1 MNMNEDF
8 SKTLYSSKVE
18 NALKFLSIVL
28 FVILIIGCLIMMS
41 LSDIGV
47 VIGIVSLLFSAVFCL
62 CLYAFGELLS
72 VLKQIRNTLQ
82 SQIENDYSELP
93 KI

>member
-1 MNMNEDF
+1 MSMNEYF

-18 NALKFLSIVL
+18 NALKGLSIVL
-28 FVILIIGCLIMMS
+28 FVLSIFGCLILMS
-41 LSDIGV
+41 VPDLGV
-47 VIGIVSLLFSAVFCL
+47 VTGIISLLFSAVFCL

-72 VLKQIRNTLQ
+72 VLKQIRNALQ
-82 SQIENDYSELP
+82 SQNENDYSELP